1 MYQRCG
7 TNSDTVV
14 VPVHV
19 WGEVRRL
26 AVDRV
31 KRLKKLLKELSELD
45 NLWAQGHRAD
55 AFKDYREFLLREI
68 SKLKEEGEVTE
79 NKIIILSEEEQNP
92 FANER
97 FSRNGGGYLQPHY
110 RFEYK
115 GIVGDVYDNNC
126 GEYGEEYHVYYNGQ
140 QAGFSNKDG
149 WEDAYTTFTD
159 GEFVEAFNEEFPC
172 YWIGLAD

>member
-1 MYQRCG
+1 M
-7 TNSDTVV
+7 
-14 VPVHV
+14 
-19 WGEVRRL
+19 
-26 AVDRV
+26 
-31 KRLKKLLKELSELD
+31 
-45 NLWAQGHRAD
+45 
-55 AFKDYREFLLREI
+55 
-68 SKLKEEGEVTE
+68 E

-126 GEYGEEYHVYYNGQ
+126 GEYGEEYHVCYNGQ

-159 GEFVEAFNEEFPC
+159 GEFVDAFNKEFPC
-172 YWIGLAD
+172 YYIGLKGESNDC